1 MLLINEI
8 NGRSFKK
15 KIYIII
21 IIIIIVIITIIVI
34 NNISIKISCLMF

>member
-15 KIYIII
+15 KIYII